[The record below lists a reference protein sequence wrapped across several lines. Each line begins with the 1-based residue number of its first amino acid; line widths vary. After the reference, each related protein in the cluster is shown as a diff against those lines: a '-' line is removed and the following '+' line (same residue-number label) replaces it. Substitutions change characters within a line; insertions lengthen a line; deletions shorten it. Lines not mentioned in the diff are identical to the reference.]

1 MSNARTPP
9 LFCAVPLAMAVILS
23 CLVSPAAALSD
34 PTNAELEA
42 LRQAN
47 ANVLVL
53 EYYNADGK
61 SLVAKQS
68 FTSPERA
75 QFSNGTSYRFGQSLT
90 LNAWG
95 VSPCQH
101 DRRLTDAKFDGPCRE
116 FVREGLNAILR
127 SGPVMLCRAFAD
139 QQDKPVKNASCFILV
154 SYASVYGVTKVE
166 EYLVSGGYVSLI
178 RDADGKPLRPDL
190 ADDERIAK
198 GFGRGLWS
206 FEHERIRRDQKP

>member
-1 MSNARTPP
+1 M
-9 LFCAVPLAMAVILS
+9 FLASALILTGLS
-23 CLVSPAAALSD
+23 SPSLALSD
-34 PTNAELEA
+34 PSNAELEA

-47 ANVLVL
+47 TNVLVL
-53 EYYNADGK
+53 EYYDASGK
-61 SLVAKQS
+61 GLAGKQTY
-68 FTSPERA
+68 TSPERA
-75 QFSNGTSYRFGQSLT
+75 QPVSGTSYRFGTSLA

-101 DRRLTDAKFDGPCRE
+101 DRRLIDAKFDGPCRD

-154 SYASVYGVTKVE
+154 NYASVYGVTKVE
-166 EYLVSGGYVSLI
+166 EYLVSGGYVSLM

>member
-1 MSNARTPP
+1 MSPARTPRLLAR
-9 LFCAVPLAMAVILS
+9 LFAASLTLASLTGSAM
-23 CLVSPAAALSD
+23 ALSD

-47 ANVLVL
+47 TNVLVI
-53 EYYNADGK
+53 EYYDAGGK
-61 SLVAKQS
+61 APSSKNVY
-68 FTSPERA
+68 TSPERA
-75 QFSNGTSYRFGQSLT
+75 QSAGGTSYRFGQSLV

-95 VSPCQH
+95 VSPCVH

-127 SGPVMLCRAFAD
+127 SGPVILCRAFAD

-154 SYASVYGVTKVE
+154 SYPSVYGVTKLE
-166 EYLVSGGYVSLI
+166 EYLVSGGYVSLV
-178 RDADGKPLRPDL
+178 RDAEGKPLRPDL
-190 ADDERIAK
+190 SDDERIAK

>member
-1 MSNARTPP
+1 MSNVRNHLRHTTIWATG
-9 LFCAVPLAMAVILS
+9 LFLS
-23 CLVSPAAALSD
+23 ALTSPAFALSD
-34 PTNAELEA
+34 PSNAELEV
-42 LRQAN
+42 LRQAGT
-47 ANVLVL
+47 NVLVL
-53 EYYNADGK
+53 EYHDASGK
-61 SLVAKQS
+61 GLVDKQTY
-68 FTSPERA
+68 TSPERA
-75 QFSNGTSYRFGQSLT
+75 QSVSGTSFRFGASLA

-101 DRRLTDAKFDGPCRE
+101 DRRLTDAKFDGPCRD

-139 QQDKPVKNASCFILV
+139 QRDKPVKNASCFILV
-154 SYASVYGVTKVE
+154 NYASVYGVTKVE

-190 ADDERIAK
+190 SDDERIAK

>member
-1 MSNARTPP
+1 MSPLKPPP
-9 LFCAVPLAMAVILS
+9 LFRMPLLAAGLILSSLAGPAMALG
-23 CLVSPAAALSD
+23 D

-47 ANVLVL
+47 TNVLVI
-53 EYYNADGK
+53 EYYDVGGK
-61 SLVAKQS
+61 TLVGKQT

-75 QFSNGTSYRFGQSLT
+75 QFANGTSYRFGPSLI

-95 VSPCQH
+95 VAPCSH
-101 DRRLTDAKFDGPCRE
+101 DRRLTDATFDGPCRE

-154 SYASVYGVTKVE
+154 NYASVYGVTKVE
-166 EYLVSGGYVSLI
+166 EYLVSGGYVSLA

-190 ADDERIAK
+190 VDEERIAK

-206 FEHERIRRDQKP
+206 FEHERVRRDAKP

>member
-1 MSNARTPP
+1 MSNARIIPCNAM
-9 LFCAVPLAMAVILS
+9 LLASALILTGLS
-23 CLVSPAAALSD
+23 SPSLALSD
-34 PTNAELEA
+34 PSNAELEA

-47 ANVLVL
+47 TNVLVL
-53 EYYNADGK
+53 EYYDAGGK
-61 SLVAKQS
+61 SLVAKQTFS
-68 FTSPERA
+68 SPERP
-75 QFSNGTSYRFGQSLT
+75 QFASGTSYRFGQALT

-95 VSPCQH
+95 VSSCSH
-101 DRRLTDAKFDGPCRE
+101 DRRLTDAKFDGPCRD

-139 QQDKPVKNASCFILV
+139 QQDKPVKNASCFVLV
-154 SYASVYGVTKVE
+154 NYASVYGVTKVE
-166 EYLVSGGYVSLI
+166 EYLVSGGYVSLV

-190 ADDERIAK
+190 ADEERIAK